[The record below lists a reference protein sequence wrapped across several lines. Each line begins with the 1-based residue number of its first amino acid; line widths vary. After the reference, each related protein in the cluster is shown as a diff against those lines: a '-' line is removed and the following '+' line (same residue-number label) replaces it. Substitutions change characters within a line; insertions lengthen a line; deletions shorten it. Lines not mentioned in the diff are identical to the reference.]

1 MKNLFSFILFA
12 GLLIGKGYGQQQ
24 NDSISKSSN
33 LILFAEANFGY
44 SYFSKD
50 AFHSGLS
57 LNFQKGN
64 DLLTF
69 RFLQNDHIQKIEWF
83 LIFPLSDERE
93 QYTEYS
99 VLYGKRFIKDDHAYH
114 FSGGLSY
121 NRLESNFGNL
131 VSKSSFF
138 GFPIGVGIHWF
149 PSDKERFRLFGLIPV
164 GKPTRFAR
172 STGIKLNAN
181 IAKTSY
187 IGVAFT
193 LGLGF
198 HKN

>member
-1 MKNLFSFILFA
+1 MKIPFIL
-12 GLLIGKGYGQQQ
+12 LLSLILTSITVQSQEQ
-24 NDSISKSSN
+24 LDSISKKSN

-50 AFHSGLS
+50 AFHGGLS
-57 LNFQKGN
+57 LNFQKGK
-64 DLLTF
+64 DLFTF
-69 RFLQNDHIQKIEWF
+69 RFLQNDHVEKIEWF
-83 LIFPLSDERE
+83 LIFPISEQRERYNE
-93 QYTEYS
+93 FS
-99 VLYGKRFIKDDHAYH
+99 LLYGKRYIKEGHAFH
-114 FSGGLSY
+114 FSGGVSY
-121 NRLESNFGNL
+121 NTLENVNGNL

-149 PSDKERFRLFGLIPV
+149 PSEKERFRLFGLIPV

-172 STGIKLNAN
+172 STGFKLNAN

-187 IGVAFT
+187 VGVALT

>member
-1 MKNLFSFILFA
+1 MKNLFSLFLFV
-12 GLLIGKGYGQQQ
+12 GLLIGNGYSQQQ

-44 SYFSKD
+44 SYFSKN
-50 AFHSGLS
+50 AFHGGLS

-64 DLLTF
+64 KLFTF
-69 RFLQNDHIQKIEWF
+69 RFLQNDHIEKIEWF
-83 LIFPLSDERE
+83 WIFPISEQRER
-93 QYTEYS
+93 YNEYS
-99 VLYGKRFIKDDHAYH
+99 LLYGKRYIKDGSAFH
-114 FSGGLSY
+114 FSGGVSY
-121 NRLESNFGNL
+121 NTLEKVDGNV
-131 VSKSSFF
+131 VSKTSFF

-149 PSDKERFRLFGLIPV
+149 PSEKERFRLFGLIPV

-172 STGIKLNAN
+172 SSGIKLNAN

-187 IGVAFT
+187 VGVALT

-198 HKN
+198 HKI

>member
-1 MKNLFSFILFA
+1 LKNLFSFILFA
-12 GLLIGKGYGQQQ
+12 GLLIGKGYSQQQ
-24 NDSISKSSN
+24 NDSISKTSN

-50 AFHSGLS
+50 ALYSGLS
-57 LNFQKGN
+57 LNFQKRN

-69 RFLQNDHIQKIEWF
+69 RFSRNDHIQEIGW
-83 LIFPLSDERE
+83 IIVTPISQQRER
-93 QYTEYS
+93 YS
-99 VLYGKRFIKDDHAYH
+99 EHSLLYGKRYIKDGRAFH
-114 FSGGLSY
+114 FSGGISY
-121 NRLESNFGNL
+121 NTLEKRGENL
-131 VSKSSFF
+131 VSKTSFF
-138 GFPIGVGIHWF
+138 GFPIGVGVHWF
-149 PSDKERFRLFGLIPV
+149 PSEAERFRLFGAIPV
-164 GKPTRFAR
+164 GKPTRFAG

-193 LGLGF
+193 FGLGF